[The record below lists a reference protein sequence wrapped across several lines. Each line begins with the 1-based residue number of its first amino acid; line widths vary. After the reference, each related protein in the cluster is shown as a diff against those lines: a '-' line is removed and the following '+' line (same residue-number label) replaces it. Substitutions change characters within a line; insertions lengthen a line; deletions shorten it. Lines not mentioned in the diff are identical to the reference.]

1 MISRP
6 LILLLLAALLTRCET
21 EKKFILPPPDPDNG
35 GLILPDGFT
44 ALVVADTVGPT
55 RHIAVNDNGD
65 IYAKFRIATGTQGNV
80 ALRDTTGDGK
90 ADIIQRFG
98 DYPNDGPFATEMRIH
113 DGYLY
118 FSSELTVYRQKLT
131 PPALIPEGKPEIIVK
146 DHHAQHWHNAKSLA
160 FDDDGYLYMT
170 FSAPTNV
177 CEDWSTTFG
186 TSVVN
191 VKGYYPC
198 PELASQAGIWRFR
211 ADRIGQAQRDG
222 KRFAT
227 GLRSVVALT
236 WNTDDQKLYA
246 ALHGRDYLYGHAPQ
260 HYTPWMNAVLP
271 AEEFVSIQE
280 GDDFG
285 WPYSYYDPIQKKRVL
300 APEYGGDG
308 KREVQGV
315 TYADPLLGLPAHWAP
330 NDLMF
335 YQGNQFPARYRG
347 GAFIAFHGS
356 TNRGPY
362 PQGGYIVAF
371 IPFKEG
377 KPAGDWEVFA
387 DGFAGVDTIVNM
399 SDATYRPMGLAE
411 GPDGSLYLS
420 ESRKGKIW
428 RVMFTGDPASFGNAQ
443 LSTMEARKSRTYIKT
458 PDEIADNIASKR
470 PIDPMGL
477 YLTHCTGCHQ
487 DTGEGFGV
495 RYPPIAHSDWVNG
508 PAAPLIGVMLSG
520 LKGEITVNGSPYNEV
535 MPSFA
540 FLSDAEVASVIT
552 FVRGNFGNKA
562 GKVTAEEVAKVR
574 GGMTEE

>member
-1 MISRP
+1 MRFRLLN
-6 LILLLLAALLTRCET
+6 LIVLLLSFGCEQKRELL
-21 EKKFILPPPDPDNG
+21 LPPPDPDNG
-35 GLILPDGFT
+35 GLFLPDGFA

-65 IYAKFRIATGTQGNV
+65 IYAKFRIATGTLGNV
-80 ALRDTTGDGK
+80 ALRDITGDGK

-131 PPALIPEGKPEIIVK
+131 PPHLIPEGKPEVIVR

-198 PELASQAGIWRFR
+198 PELGSQAGIWRFK
-211 ADRIGQAQRDG
+211 ADRVGQAQRDG
-222 KRFAT
+222 ERFAT

-236 WNTDDQKLYA
+236 WNPADEKLYA
-246 ALHGRDYLYGHAPQ
+246 VVHGRDYLYGHAPQ

-271 AEEFVSIQE
+271 AEEFVAIKK

-285 WPYSYYDPIQKKRVL
+285 WPYTYFDPFQNKRVL

-308 KREVQGV
+308 KRQADGV
-315 TYADPLLGLPAHWAP
+315 TYADPLMGLPAHWAP
-330 NDLMF
+330 NDLLF
-335 YQGNQFPARYRG
+335 YTGDQFPSRYHQ
-347 GAFIAFHGS
+347 GAFVAFHGS

-371 IPFKEG
+371 IPFQEG
-377 KPAGDWEVFA
+377 KPTGNWEVFA
-387 DGFAGVDTIVNM
+387 DGFAGVDTIINM
-399 SDATYRPMGLAE
+399 SDARYRPMGLAQ
-411 GPDGSLYLS
+411 GPDGSLYIS

-428 RVMFTGDPASFGNAQ
+428 RVMYRGDPNTFSESQ
-443 LSTMEARKSRTYIKT
+443 LAAMEARRSRTYIKT
-458 PDEIADNIASKR
+458 PDEVTDNVSLKK
-470 PIDPMGL
+470 PIDAMGL

-487 DTGEGFGV
+487 DTGEGYGV
-495 RYPPIAHSDWVNG
+495 RYPPIAKSDWVNG
-508 PAAPLIGVMLSG
+508 PAAPVIGLMLAG
-520 LKGEITVNGSPYNEV
+520 LQGEIKVNGSSYNEV

-540 FLSDAEVASVIT
+540 FLSDAEVAALAT
-552 FVRGNFGNKA
+552 FIRTNFGNHG
-562 GKVTAEEVAKVR
+562 GKVTAEEVAAAR
-574 GGMTEE
+574 AAIQRN